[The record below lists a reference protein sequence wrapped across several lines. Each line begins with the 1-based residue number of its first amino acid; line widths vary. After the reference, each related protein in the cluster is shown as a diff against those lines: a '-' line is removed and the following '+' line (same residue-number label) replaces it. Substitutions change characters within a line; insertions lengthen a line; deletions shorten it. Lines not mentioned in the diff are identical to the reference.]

1 MSDPLPGPEP
11 NGPRELVLATL
22 RFLPFISFLSYSHL
36 LSHCLA
42 GAVRFVTTQLG
53 AQPSAWRCTGYSRPN
68 LTPTRDPC
76 IWAPLSPANPDTS
89 RLLKKLPSC
98 RCERAAVTRPHHLHP
113 VLGLHRNASRL
124 DPLCTALRQF
134 IHFPFAVK
142 LNAVFT
148 TPVRTRR
155 AVRSFIPAPKNHP
168 EPWRVHVLPRLR
180 TRGDATADRVA
191 SGGPNC

>member
-1 MSDPLPGPEP
+1 MIVSAGQPPE
-11 NGPRELVLATL
+11 
-22 RFLPFISFLSYSHL
+22 L
-36 LSHCLA
+36 LKIHPHWRPV
-42 GAVRFVTTQLG
+42 GAVRVVTTQLG
-53 AQPSAWRCTGYSRPN
+53 AQPSALRCTGYSRPN

-76 IWAPLSPANPDTS
+76 IRAPLSPANPDTS
-89 RLLKKLPSC
+89 LLKKLPSC
-98 RCERAAVTRPHHLHP
+98 RCERAAVTRQHHLHP

-124 DPLCTALRQF
+124 DPLYTALKQF

-142 LNAVFT
+142 LSAVFT

-168 EPWRVHVLPRLR
+168 EPWHVHVLPRLR

-191 SGGPNC
+191 SAGRNC